1 MADPEQSERENLRG
15 YLRQQAAKRTV
26 EELVTRV
33 QESVDAVAVAARSVP
48 PNRLAELGPGEDEL
62 WTPVDCLR
70 HIVEWNR
77 MVAQQVLYVALSGEL
92 PGAGEAPPLPST
104 VEELLAVQVE
114 AIDSLYAHVRDAE
127 PTAYLDVTWEHMFF
141 GRLNWR
147 EWFLFLRVHN
157 LDHAAQLRAFA
168 GTT

>member
-1 MADPEQSERENLRG
+1 MADPEQAERDSVRN
-15 YLRQQAAKRTV
+15 YLQQQAAKRTV
-26 EELVTRV
+26 EELVQRV
-33 QESVDAVAVAARSVP
+33 QESVNAVAQAARAVP
-48 PNRLAELGPGEDEL
+48 AHLLGELGAGEGEM

-70 HIVEWNR
+70 HVVEWNR

-92 PGAGEAPPLPST
+92 PDGGGPPPLPET
-104 VEELLAVQVE
+104 IEDLLDVQTE
-114 AIDSLYAHVRDAE
+114 AIDSLYAHVREAE
-127 PTAYLDVTWEHMFF
+127 PDAYLDVTWEHMWF

-157 LDHAAQLRAFA
+157 LDHAAQLQALA